1 MLKQNFLLR
10 KVNNDIF
17 KIIDIKTEIQSI
29 TIDFQDIEYYE
40 SRSTSCI
47 RKLKSENKTPK
58 TD

>member
-1 MLKQNFLLR
+1 
-10 KVNNDIF
+10 VNNDIF